1 MALFCDLLYRVRVH
15 KVRTGLPSQ
24 KSDYQD
30 HRRDILHRVCDKMRS
45 TNQDPLDPNFESE
58 IIREMCKLMGVKKSR
73 TTPYYTQGNAGPE
86 RFTRTLLEM
95 LGTLDPD
102 KKKDWRN
109 YINPVVYAY
118 NCTPHEATRVAQHEL
133 MF

>member
-1 MALFCDLLYRVRVH
+1 
-15 KVRTGLPSQ
+15 
-24 KSDYQD
+24 
-30 HRRDILHRVCDKMRS
+30 
-45 TNQDPLDPNFESE
+45 
-58 IIREMCKLMGVKKSR
+58 MGVKKSR

-86 RFTRTLLEM
+86 RFNRTLLEM

-102 KKKDWRN
+102 KKKDWGN

-118 NCTPHEATRVAQHEL
+118 NCTPHEATRVAPHEL